1 MSLFLRFLRYWRTN
15 RCYGLTVIRK
25 GAAGAP
31 KAFFHVAICKRFNHL
46 LPATPVV
53 WKIVV
58 KPRSVIGVS
67 KAPTIKDVAERA
79 RTSIATVSYVLNNKD
94 RYLRP
99 ELRERVLRAAEE
111 LGYVKNAVASSLKGM
126 QRGILAV
133 LVPQFGNNF
142 FTRICV
148 EVEAIAQRAGF
159 VVTICNSD
167 ENPRQERSILD
178 RLLSQKIDG
187 CILSPALSQTD
198 NAALLERHHVPCIIL
213 ERTLGQATPDHDF
226 VGHDNFQSGYLA
238 TRKLL
243 EAGHRR
249 IAFIGWDS
257 PIPNIHDRK
266 NGYLAAM
273 REFAQNVPADWVLLD
288 ELTQEGGRRMAER
301 LPLPDISALVLAHH
315 HEMAKGTL
323 LHLQENGVR
332 WPHDLSLVLIGTPE
346 WHDLLNPSLAC
357 IQRPE
362 EEMGRVAATL
372 LLKKLRDP
380 QHREP
385 RSILPVAFLDGGS
398 IEKHAP

>member
-1 MSLFLRFLRYWRTN
+1 
-15 RCYGLTVIRK
+15 
-25 GAAGAP
+25 
-31 KAFFHVAICKRFNHL
+31 
-46 LPATPVV
+46 
-53 WKIVV
+53 V
-58 KPRSVIGVS
+58 KSRALIGS
-67 KAPTIKDVAERA
+67 IKAPTIKEVAERA

-111 LGYVKNAVASSLKGM
+111 LGYVKNAMASSLKGK

-167 ENPRQERSILD
+167 ESPSQERSILD
-178 RLLSQKIDG
+178 RLLSQRIDG
-187 CILSPALSQTD
+187 CILSPALSRTD
-198 NAALLERHHVPCIIL
+198 TAALLEQHRVPFVIL
-213 ERTLGQATPDHDF
+213 ERTLGTAIPEHDF

-249 IAFIGWDS
+249 IAFIGWNS
-257 PIPNIHDRK
+257 PIPNIHDR
-266 NGYLAAM
+266 NGGYKAAM
-273 REFAQNVPADWVLLD
+273 QEFGQPIREEWILLD
-288 ELTQEGGRRMAER
+288 ELSQEGGRKMAER
-301 LPLPDISALVLAHH
+301 LPFADITALVLAHH
-315 HEMAKGTL
+315 HEMAKGIL
-323 LHLQENGVR
+323 LTLQERGVR
-332 WPHDLSLVLIGTPE
+332 WPHDLSLVLIGTPD
-346 WHDLLNPSLAC
+346 WHDLLCPSLAC
-357 IQRPE
+357 IERPE
-362 EEMGRVAATL
+362 AAMGRLAAAL
-372 LLKKLRDP
+372 LLEKLRNP

-398 IEKHAP
+398 IQTVCP

>member
-1 MSLFLRFLRYWRTN
+1 MKN
-15 RCYGLTVIRK
+15 RPLADSDKT
-25 GAAGAP
+25 
-31 KAFFHVAICKRFNHL
+31 
-46 LPATPVV
+46 
-53 WKIVV
+53 
-58 KPRSVIGVS
+58 
-67 KAPTIKDVAERA
+67 PTIKEVAKRA

-99 ELRERVLRAAEE
+99 ELRERVLLAAEE
-111 LGYVKNAVASSLKGM
+111 LGYVKNAMASSLKG
-126 QRGILAV
+126 QRRGILAV

-167 ENPRQERSILD
+167 ENPAQERSILD
-178 RLLSQKIDG
+178 RLLAQRIDG
-187 CILSPALSQTD
+187 CILSPALSRSET
-198 NAALLERHHVPCIIL
+198 AILLERHQVPCIIL
-213 ERTLGQATPDHDF
+213 ERTLDAATPDFDF

-238 TRKLL
+238 TRKLI

-273 REFAQNVPADWVLLD
+273 GDCGLTPSDGWLHLD
-288 ELTQEGGRRMAER
+288 ELTVEGGRRAAER
-301 LPLPDISALVLAHH
+301 LPFSEITALVIAHH

-323 LHLQENGVR
+323 LTLQERGIS
-332 WPHDLSLVLIGTPE
+332 WPRDLSLVLIGTPE
-346 WHDLLNPSLAC
+346 WHDLLRPSLAC

-362 EEMGRVAATL
+362 EEMGRAAATL
-372 LLKKLRDP
+372 LLKKLHDP
-380 QHREP
+380 RHREP
-385 RSILPVAFLDGGS
+385 RSILPVTFLEGGS
-398 IEKHAP
+398 IRSIS